1 MLRGGLAA
9 FSEGRR
15 FHPHPSDTLPVF
27 SQERVQTPSAQ
38 HCQPVGIGHSSSRVE
53 TDIAEIDRDS
63 HGQVIP
69 HKASWYDAVL
79 MDMRMPETDG
89 LNAQLAKPS
98 SLRRP
103 VRHAEADAVQASQRR
118 PERPIGLKG
127 RGAHPFSDPASATPP
142 LRPRL
147 RADDKLQAFVKFKRP
162 SQREGRT
169 AFSAGAETVK
179 PPICA

>member
-1 MLRGGLAA
+1 MKRKEVCPAGAVSRAVTLRVLDSRLDAA
-9 FSEGRR
+9 RR
-15 FHPHPSDTLPVF
+15 PGCVFRRKTLPPHPSDTLPVF

-69 HKASWYDAVL
+69 HKASWYDAAL

-127 RGAHPFSDPASATPP
+127 RGAHPFSAPAAATPP

-147 RADDKLQAFVKFKRP
+147 RADDKLQAFV
-162 SQREGRT
+162 
-169 AFSAGAETVK
+169 
-179 PPICA
+179 